1 MKKYI
6 NSFFIL
12 AIILSIPASIFLIVA
27 LINLNIKQIIFNLI
41 ILLIIWSIYFKLK
54 TQNKFIF
61 WISFIPITIFWSILL
76 IQEIR
81 RVLFIIE
88 NNGMDSANIPG
99 SPLAFLIG
107 FIFELAYFIPLT
119 FVFFNGIKYLKS
131 SKNFKD
137 N

>member
-12 AIILSIPASIFLIVA
+12 AIILSIPLSIFLLTA
-27 LINLNIKQIIFNLI
+27 LINLNIKQILFNLI
-41 ILLIIWSIYFKLK
+41 TLLIIWSIYFKLK
-54 TQNKFIF
+54 TQNKLIF
-61 WISFIPITIFWSILL
+61 WISFIPVTIFWSILL

-81 RVLFIIE
+81 RILFIIE
-88 NNGMDSANIPG
+88 NHGMDSANIPG

-107 FIFELAYFIPLT
+107 FIFELIYFIPLT
-119 FVFFNGIKYLKS
+119 FALFNGIKYLKS
-131 SKNFKD
+131 SKNLKD